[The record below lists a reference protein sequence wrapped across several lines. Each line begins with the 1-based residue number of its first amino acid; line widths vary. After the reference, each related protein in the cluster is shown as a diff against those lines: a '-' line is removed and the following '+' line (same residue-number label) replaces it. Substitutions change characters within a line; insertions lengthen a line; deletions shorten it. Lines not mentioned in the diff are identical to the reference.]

1 VRNKNKGPRR
11 NKIQRRDDKE
21 VWKSG
26 EGELQRRE
34 RGKKGVSW
42 EYKNISVDFHFFLIE
57 VV

>member
-42 EYKNISVDFHFFLIE
+42 EYKNISVDFHFFFN
-57 VV
+57 